1 VIISIADDQLW
12 DMLRLMPRAT
22 TNTPDAGKR
31 PPELTDTIGY
41 LLKHAQ
47 QRFQE
52 IQRQA
57 LTPLRL
63 DGRLLAVLI
72 TAGHAG
78 PCQQLRL
85 AEKLGVD
92 RTTMVDLVDRLE
104 ALGFVERHADPNDRR
119 ARLIHLTTRGRKA
132 LAAGVAAS
140 HEVEQRFLAAVSDA
154 DQRTFRRTL
163 GRLA

>member
-1 VIISIADDQLW
+1 V
-12 DMLRLMPRAT
+12 PRQT
-22 TNTPDAGKR
+22 TGPEDAGAR
-31 PPELTDTIGY
+31 PAELTDRIGY

-47 QRFQE
+47 LRFQD

-57 LTPLRL
+57 LTPLGL

-72 TAGHAG
+72 TVRHAG

-104 ALGFVERHADPNDRR
+104 ASGFVERRPDPDDRR
-119 ARLIHLTTRGRKA
+119 ARLIHLTPRGRKA
-132 LAAGVAAS
+132 LAAGIAAS
-140 HEVEQRFLAAVSDA
+140 DEVEQRFLDALTDA
-154 DQRTFRRTL
+154 DQRTFRRAL
-163 GRLA
+163 GKLI